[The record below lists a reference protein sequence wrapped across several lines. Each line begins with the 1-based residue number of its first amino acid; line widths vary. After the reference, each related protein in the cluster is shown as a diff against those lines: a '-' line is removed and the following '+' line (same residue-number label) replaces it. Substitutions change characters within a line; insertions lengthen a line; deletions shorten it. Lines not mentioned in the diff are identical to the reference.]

1 MNFKGKGLGKGLAS
15 LLGESNVDDTK
26 KIQQTFN
33 TENVSIHFLKPS
45 RFQPRKNFDKQQLE
59 DLALS
64 IKARGIIQPIVVRKS
79 DENTFEIIAGER
91 RWRGCSVSSATR
103 SANSCIECGRHACR
117 RVCCAREYPE
127 RGFECFRRS

>member
-1 MNFKGKGLGKGLAS
+1 MMNFKGKGLGKGLAS
-15 LLGESNVDDTK
+15 LLGESNTDDAK
-26 KIQQTFN
+26 KIEQTFN
-33 TENVSIHFLKPS
+33 TENVSIHFLKPN

-91 RWRGCSVSSATR
+91 RWRAAQLAQLHEVPIVVLNVDDMLA
-103 SANSCIECGRHACR
+103 AEFAVLENILDIL
-117 RVCCAREYPE
+117 
-127 RGFECFRRS
+127 